1 MNPAE
6 LIRGFIIDTFFADDF
21 ANDDSFLRTGT
32 VDSTGMLELVDFVE
46 ARFGIIVED
55 TELIP
60 DNLDSVDN
68 VVAFLERKGAAAP
81 AT

>member
-1 MNPAE
+1 MNPE
-6 LIRGFIIDTFFADDF
+6 TLIRGFIIDTFFVDDF

-32 VDSTGMLELVDFVE
+32 IDSTGMLELVDFLE
-46 ARFGIIVED
+46 ATFGITIED
-55 TELIP
+55 TELVP

-68 VVAFLERKGAAAP
+68 LVAFLERKGAAAP